1 MRRYLFSVL
10 LIAAAM
16 FFSAQTAFSE
26 THKRIT
32 GEELQAMMKDGS
44 QITVVDVREPE
55 LFVKGHV
62 PGAINIDYD
71 DNAKTRIL
79 KELSPKDRIV
89 FICHGGPMGDELSEI
104 LAVNGYTKVYNVK
117 GGMRKWNG
125 PIEKGVKGG
134 K

>member
-1 MRRYLFSVL
+1 MRKHFLSALLVVVAMLFSVE
-10 LIAAAM
+10 A
-16 FFSAQTAFSE
+16 AFSE

-32 GEELQAMMKDGS
+32 GEELQAMMKDGT

-62 PGAINIDYD
+62 PGAININYYE
-71 DNAKTRIL
+71 NAGTRIL
-79 KELSPKDRIV
+79 KELSRKDRIV

-104 LAVNGYTKVYNVK
+104 LTSNGFAKVYNVK

-125 PIEKGVKGG
+125 PMVTGGRGG